1 MLGEDILVLVYS
13 HSGVLQITL
22 YNLSCKKWLGI
33 IINKIYVKFMYLI
46 GYWYPRKNITG
57 MSGNGS
63 VSHKNSVFKIPFL

>member
-46 GYWYPRKNITG
+46 GCLVSQKKYYWYVRKRIGVTQ
-57 MSGNGS
+57 
-63 VSHKNSVFKIPFL
+63 KLCL